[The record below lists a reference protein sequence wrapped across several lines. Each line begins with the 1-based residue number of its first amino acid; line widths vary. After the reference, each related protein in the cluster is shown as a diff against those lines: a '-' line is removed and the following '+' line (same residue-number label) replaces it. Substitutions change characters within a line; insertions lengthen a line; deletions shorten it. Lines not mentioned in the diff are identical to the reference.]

1 MMDMDGDIMFNKAK
15 SEWKKTLKSQ
25 EKEKNSKSYNG
36 WDIGKIGTYDVTK
49 DGVLYHMNRPAKLVV
64 DNYDD
69 YNGSI
74 ESSHHESIGYAIVE
88 GYEGNTETL
97 DFSFIR
103 PQDAIRIN
111 CGEEIKTVII
121 NASNLR
127 DAILKS
133 EHPLQIVIVV
143 DTNKIDTLIGVKT
156 FVKNHGGM
164 VKGIKYVDS
173 NKSLS
178 GDVSE
183 TLGDVEQENT
193 KGKSK

>member
-1 MMDMDGDIMFNKAK
+1 MFNKAK

-25 EKEKNSKSYNG
+25 KREKNSKSYSG
-36 WDIGKIGTYDVTK
+36 WDIGEIGTYDVTK

-88 GYEGNTETL
+88 GYDGNTETL

-111 CGEEIKTVII
+111 CSEEIKTVII

-156 FVKNHGGM
+156 FVKNHGSM

-193 KGKSK
+193 KSKSK